1 MILYAALIGILSLN
15 HIRAANVPATSA
27 PTVSSTS
34 SQTTDTTTPIVTLSL
49 ESLKNLSNTPIVS
62 NAIPNVGVP
71 TPSPAAPVPAN
82 ASLTG
87 GVGGA
92 SASDGATVNRDL
104 SELKRR
110 LDEDELKITR
120 YIELTNILRDRYQ
133 ELKAQVSSLVSGA
146 SLPLPTNPNPALA
159 YAPFSS
165 SNSSIGGSSAPNSG
179 VPFNTY
185 NQQQPYIGYTQPF
198 ISQGTPL
205 SQQQSGGGTRNQ
217 GYPAPYPQGQAYPP
231 SPSYAPRQ
239 LPPYS
244 GAYGQQQPYPPQPY
258 VPQQAYQPP
267 YPQQQAYAP
276 QQPSSYQ
283 QPPYQQS
290 GGYSDPNY
298 NTFNPQSQSQLGYQ
312 SNYANLPA
320 YVPNPQ
326 AGRSAPLPGYYDPNM
341 PIPPIVY
348 PQNGQSNDQYAVPL
362 VNPQTGMPLPPQV
375 PGVTGGPIP
384 TPFDTFNGGN
394 SGLPTIPSANMSGNM
409 SGVLTGIQNALPT
422 NGSALPSTAN
432 FVNGLTSQIPGQGA
446 LPTTGSSL
454 LSNFFGNTSPAA
466 STNPANSS
474 ASATSA
480 SDVSSAQA
488 NPAFSTSSSTFNTST
503 GTLNTQATLPSV
515 GTLPSVASTQISS
528 TQAPLASVQA
538 PPIQAPPIQASPI
551 QVTPTVTTTS
561 GASSSGTVSTISN
574 TAASSTQPATTGS
587 TATMAAASS
596 SSQTAATATQQVAA
610 TVQTL
615 QQQLQA
621 RETASATAAT
631 TATTA
636 STAASSTAVS
646 VTTGTAAT
654 STTVAQPR

>member
-1 MILYAALIGILSLN
+1 MILYAALISIISLN

-27 PTVSSTS
+27 PIVSPAS
-34 SQTTDTTTPIVTLSL
+34 SQTTDAITPIVTLSL
-49 ESLKNLSNTPIVS
+49 ESLKNLSNTPIAS

-87 GVGGA
+87 GGA
-92 SASDGATVNRDL
+92 GANAVDGATVNRDL

-159 YAPFSS
+159 HVPLSS
-165 SNSSIGGSSAPNSG
+165 SNPLIGASSVPNNG
-179 VPFNTY
+179 MPPNTY

-198 ISQGTPL
+198 MNQGTPP
-205 SQQQSGGGTRNQ
+205 SQQQGGGVMRNQ
-217 GYPAPYPQGQAYPP
+217 GYPAPYPQAQAYPP
-231 SPSYAPRQ
+231 SSPSYAPRP
-239 LPPYS
+239 LPPHG
-244 GAYGQQQPYPPQPY
+244 GAYGQQPPYPPRPY
-258 VPQQAYQPP
+258 APQQAYQPS
-267 YPQQQAYAP
+267 YPQQHAYAP
-276 QQPSSYQ
+276 QQQPSPYQ
-283 QPPYQQS
+283 QPPYQQP

-298 NTFNPQSQSQLGYQ
+298 NAFNSQPQSQLGYQ

-326 AGRSAPLPGYYDPNM
+326 PGRNGPPPGYYDPNM
-341 PIPPIVY
+341 VMPPIVY
-348 PQNGQSNDQYAVPL
+348 PQNGQPNDQYAVPL
-362 VNPQTGMPLPPQV
+362 VNPQTGMPLPPQM
-375 PGVTGGPIP
+375 PGVTGAPIP

-394 SGLPTIPSANMSGNM
+394 SGLPAIPSTNMY
-409 SGVLTGIQNALPT
+409 GVLTGIQNALPT

-432 FVNGLTSQIPGQGA
+432 FVNGLTSQLPGQGV

-474 ASATSA
+474 TSATSA
-480 SDVSSAQA
+480 SDVSSAQT
-488 NPAFSTSSSTFNTST
+488 NPALSTSSSTVNTST

-528 TQAPLASVQA
+528 TQAPVASVQVA
-538 PPIQAPPIQASPI
+538 APIQAPPIQA
-551 QVTPTVTTTS
+551 TPTVATTS
-561 GASSSGTVSTISN
+561 SASSSGVVSTISS
-574 TAASSTQPATTGS
+574 TAASSTQPATTGT
-587 TATMAAASS
+587 TAT
-596 SSQTAATATQQVAA
+596 TAATQQAEV

-621 RETASATAAT
+621 RETSSATASATTATAAT
-631 TATTA
+631 TA
-636 STAASSTAVS
+636 STAVS
-646 VTTGTAAT
+646 STVSATTSTAAT

>member
-34 SQTTDTTTPIVTLSL
+34 LQTTDTTTPIVTLSL

-92 SASDGATVNRDL
+92 SAADGATVNRDL

-165 SNSSIGGSSAPNSG
+165 SNSSIGGSSAPNNG

-198 ISQGTPL
+198 ISQGTPP
-205 SQQQSGGGTRNQ
+205 SQQQGGGVIRNQ

-283 QPPYQQS
+283 QS

-326 AGRSAPLPGYYDPNM
+326 AGRSASPSGYYDPNM

-528 TQAPLASVQA
+528 TQAPSASVQA
-538 PPIQAPPIQASPI
+538 PPIQAPPIQ
-551 QVTPTVTTTS
+551 VTPTVATTS
-561 GASSSGTVSTISN
+561 STSSSGVVSTISS
-574 TAASSTQPATTGS
+574 TAASRTQPATTGS
-587 TATMAAASS
+587 AATTAAASS

-646 VTTGTAAT
+646 ATTNMAAT